1 MNPNQMASYRDF
13 EIPGILAIDDKHELT
28 RLKITTNTCSAEL
41 YLQGAHLTQWQPQQ
55 HQQVLF
61 LSERS
66 SFIKGKAIRGGIPI
80 IFPWF
85 GARTANTC
93 DPRSD
98 GPAHGFARTSD
109 WQLVSS
115 SMTGDH
121 LTLSLAL
128 NANEVSQALGFEQ
141 FQVNYNL
148 TIGSELELQLTVK
161 NCSDRKLCFAE
172 ALHTYF
178 LVADSE
184 KITIEGLAGNEYYD
198 KTDSFKKKRQEETL
212 LTLRGETDRPY
223 INTEATVVLHDPV
236 MKRGISIS
244 KSHSNT
250 TLIWNPGAELTAK
263 MADMSEDAWK
273 QMVCIETAN
282 ALENAIILS
291 PGAVH
296 AMTAKIE
303 VV

>member
-1 MNPNQMASYRDF
+1 MNPNQMGSYRDF

-41 YLQGAHLTQWQPQQ
+41 YLQGAHLTQWQPRQ
-55 HQQVLF
+55 HQPILF

-85 GARTANTC
+85 GTRTATTC

-98 GPAHGFARTSD
+98 GPAHGFARTTD
-109 WQLVSS
+109 WQLISS
-115 SMTGDH
+115 SMSGDQ

-128 NANEVSQALGFEQ
+128 NGNEVSQALGFEQ
-141 FQVNYNL
+141 FQVIYTL
-148 TIGSELELQLTVK
+148 TIGSELELQLTVE
-161 NCSDRKLCFAE
+161 NRSDKQLCFAE

-178 LVADSE
+178 MVADSE
-184 KITIEGLAGNEYYD
+184 QITIDGLAGNEYYD
-198 KTDSFKKKRQEETL
+198 KTDGFKKKRQEETI

-236 MKRGISIS
+236 MKRRISIS

-250 TLIWNPGAELTAK
+250 TVIWNPGAELTAK
-263 MADMSEDAWK
+263 MADMSEGAWK

-282 ALENAIILS
+282 ALENAITLS

-296 AMTAKIE
+296 TMTAKIE
-303 VV
+303 VG

>member
-1 MNPNQMASYRDF
+1 MNPNQMGSYRDF
-13 EIPGILAIDDKHELT
+13 EIPGILAIDDKHGLT

-41 YLQGAHLTQWQPQQ
+41 YLQGAHLTQWQPRQ
-55 HQQVLF
+55 HQPVLF

-66 SFIKGKAIRGGIPI
+66 SFTKGKAIRGGIPI

-85 GARTANTC
+85 GARTANSC

-115 SMTGDH
+115 SMNGEQ

-128 NANEVSQALGFEQ
+128 NANEVSQSLGFEQ
-141 FQVNYNL
+141 FQVNYKL
-148 TIGSELELQLTVK
+148 TIGCELELQLTVENHSAK
-161 NCSDRKLCFAE
+161 QICFAE

-178 LVADSE
+178 LVGDSE
-184 KITIEGLAGNEYYD
+184 QISIEGLAGNEYYD
-198 KTDSFKKKRQEETL
+198 KTDSFKKKRQEETI

-223 INTEATVVLHDPV
+223 INTEATVFLHDAV
-236 MKRGISIS
+236 MKRSISVS
-244 KSHSNT
+244 KSHSKT
-250 TLIWNPGAELTAK
+250 TVVWNPGAELTAK
-263 MADMSEDAWK
+263 MADMSAEAWK

-282 ALENAIILS
+282 ALENAITLK

-296 AMTAKIE
+296 TMTAKIE
-303 VV
+303 VR